1 MNPFLEKYLDVRF
14 DLYNEM
20 ADNIKD
26 KLKKGLL
33 NLGLLLEPV
42 DTKKYEFIRLPQK
55 EGWAYF
61 LTSIIELDQL
71 DCIPA
76 DDIQPLKEYAKRK
89 GLRITGESTAFL
101 IRVNHTKEKESFVF
115 RLRIRVEECR

>member
-1 MNPFLEKYLDVRF
+1 MNQFLEKYLDVRF

-33 NLGLLLEPV
+33 NLGFLLEPV

-55 EGWAYF
+55 EGWGILPHF
-61 LTSIIELDQL
+61 D
-71 DCIPA
+71 
-76 DDIQPLKEYAKRK
+76 
-89 GLRITGESTAFL
+89 
-101 IRVNHTKEKESFVF
+101 H
-115 RLRIRVEECR
+115 